1 MLFISYEY
9 VPHTYLCSVPVLNS
23 IPRWRSQMTPRPHLA
38 GHLGTSAQAR
48 CPWIST
54 WGPRTAPWHLGIPR
68 PQSSR
73 IPCTKGRVT
82 VGTHTHP
89 LRQSWWQEPQHQGC
103 SPCLSYVGLS
113 FTRAHYIYCIAF
125 TLYFWFIIIVTLLL
139 YNAYIICVHIYEC

>member
-1 MLFISYEY
+1 MRMCLIRICVLILFWTAFPGDAPKWRHAPIWRVIWARLRMREVRGFPVVNP
-9 VPHTYLCSVPVLNS
+9 VPH
-23 IPRWRSQMTPRPHLA
+23 H
-38 GHLGTSAQAR
+38 GTWAFQ
-48 CPWIST
+48 
-54 WGPRTAPWHLGIPR
+54 GP
-68 PQSSR
+68 SSGR
-73 IPCTKGRVT
+73 MPCTKGACP

-89 LRQSWWQEPQHQGC
+89 LRQPWWQEPQHQGC